1 MHPVRAAE
9 PGRGP
14 RRRRARGLGRL
25 VPFALLLVLAPRGTP
40 EAWARR
46 GDSAGASRAALLRQV
61 QPQLERG
68 AAALAARDFAT
79 AGQVLGS
86 AYRSA
91 PLPEVLLQLARLAQA
106 AGLPVEAYDLYRRYL
121 ADPTRIPDS
130 AAVAAAEA
138 VVAQPPPPSGSLAVN
153 GPPSAIVVVD
163 GRIVGV
169 LPLPQPLLLAP
180 GDHTLL
186 LELGRKRIETPLQV
200 QEGRLAEVR
209 TGRSSGALLIS
220 ILPALLVLDEL
231 PGVPAESGR
240 LFGEAVERA
249 AIAQQLGVMP
259 AAVALR
265 QGPELGQCLA
275 TRPCQQ
281 QLAKRSGL
289 EYVLRSRVAR
299 AAAAPASPTAG
310 WTFELT
316 LLHAE
321 VEEPASQVTGQCAA
335 CTPEQ
340 AAARYRE
347 ALTELLTRGLPRQL
361 GTAEVTSD
369 PPGAALTVA
378 NRPVGKTPLYLQLW
392 EGSYELALRLPGYQ
406 PATPALTITAAK
418 KTPLSVQLEADPLPA
433 ALPPAPADRK
443 LAGTRLPRPRWR
455 LAVGGS
461 LVSLGA
467 LLLSAGGLALL
478 ADGRCYLIQPPEA
491 SAGATQCRVLYDTK
505 TSGLATV
512 GVGFS
517 FGIAGAVLL
526 AIPGARRSP
535 AVSP

>member
-1 MHPVRAAE
+1 MAAIRIARTVTGRSLMVVFSGSYHGTFDEVIVRLTGATRNQHEAMVRFDCDVVHGNPLGGAVAPQRRTYPRRGRRCQWTSGRWTALRQRAPTVAPVGEVTGWRVRHRAVELPEPCVRVLVVFEPLEAEHPHVAERRDDGAAE
-9 PGRGP
+9 PPFVDLEVGR
-14 RRRRARGLGRL
+14 
-25 VPFALLLVLAPRGTP
+25 
-40 EAWARR
+40 
-46 GDSAGASRAALLRQV
+46 Q
-61 QPQLERG
+61 
-68 AAALAARDFAT
+68 
-79 AGQVLGS
+79 
-86 AYRSA
+86 
-91 PLPEVLLQLARLAQA
+91 
-106 AGLPVEAYDLYRRYL
+106 
-121 ADPTRIPDS
+121 
-130 AAVAAAEA
+130 
-138 VVAQPPPPSGSLAVN
+138 
-153 GPPSAIVVVD
+153 
-163 GRIVGV
+163 
-169 LPLPQPLLLAP
+169 
-180 GDHTLL
+180 
-186 LELGRKRIETPLQV
+186 RIETPLQV

-209 TGRSSGALLIS
+209 TGRTSGALLIS

-265 QGPELGQCLA
+265 QGPELRPCLA

-299 AAAAPASPTAG
+299 AATAPPSPTAG
-310 WTFELT
+310 WTLELT

-321 VEEPASQVTGQCAA
+321 VAEPASQVTAQCPA
-335 CTPEQ
+335 CTAEQ

-347 ALTELLTRGLPRQL
+347 ALTDLLTRGLPRQL
-361 GTAEVTSD
+361 GTAEVSSD
-369 PPGAALTVA
+369 PPGAAVTLA
-378 NRPVGKTPLYLQLW
+378 NRPLGKTPLSLVLW
-392 EGSYELALRLPGYQ
+392 EGSYELTLRLPGYQ
-406 PATPALTITAAK
+406 PATPALAITAAG

-433 ALPPAPADRK
+433 ALPKAPPDLLPVGA
-443 LAGTRLPRPRWR
+443 RLPRPRWR

-467 LLLSAGGLALL
+467 ILLTAGGLALL
-478 ADGRCYLIQPPEA
+478 ADGNCYPFQPTET
-491 SAGATQCRVLYDTK
+491 SVGAAQCRVLYDTK
-505 TSGLATV
+505 TAGWATV

-526 AIPGARRSP
+526 AIPGARRTP

>member
-1 MHPVRAAE
+1 MLLALAA
-9 PGRGP
+9 
-14 RRRRARGLGRL
+14 
-25 VPFALLLVLAPRGTP
+25 TP
-40 EAWARR
+40 AWARR

-61 QPQLERG
+61 QPQLDKG
-68 AAALAARDFAT
+68 AAALAAHDFAT
-79 AGQVLGS
+79 AAQVLGT

-106 AGLPVEAYDLYRRYL
+106 AGLTVEAYDLYRRYL

-138 VVAQPPPPSGSLAVN
+138 VVAQPAPPSGSLAVN

-163 GRIVGV
+163 GRTVGV

-180 GDHTLL
+180 GEHTLV
-186 LELGRKRIETPLQV
+186 LEVGRQRIETPLQV

-209 TGRSSGALLIS
+209 TGRTSGALLIS

-259 AAVALR
+259 ATVALR
-265 QGPELGQCLA
+265 QGPELRPCLA

-299 AAAAPASPTAG
+299 AATAPPSPTAG
-310 WTFELT
+310 WTLELT

-321 VEEPASQVTGQCAA
+321 VAEPASQVTAQCPA
-335 CTPEQ
+335 CTAEQ

-361 GTAEVTSD
+361 GTAEVSSD
-369 PPGAALTVA
+369 PPGAAVTLA
-378 NRPVGKTPLYLQLW
+378 NRPIGKTPLSLVLW

-406 PATPALTITAAK
+406 PATPALSITAAG
-418 KTPLSVQLEADPLPA
+418 KTPLSVQLAADPLPA
-433 ALPPAPADRK
+433 ALPKAPPD
-443 LAGTRLPRPRWR
+443 LLPVGSRLPRPRWR

-467 LLLSAGGLALL
+467 ILLTAGGLALL
-478 ADGRCYLIQPPEA
+478 ADGNCYPFQPTET

-505 TSGLATV
+505 TAGWATV

-526 AIPGARRSP
+526 AIPGARRTP